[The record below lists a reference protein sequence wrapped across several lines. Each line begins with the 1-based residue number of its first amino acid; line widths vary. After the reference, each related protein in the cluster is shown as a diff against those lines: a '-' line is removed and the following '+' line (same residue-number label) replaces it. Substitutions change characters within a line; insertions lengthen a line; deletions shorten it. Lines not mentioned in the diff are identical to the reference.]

1 MRKML
6 QIASGALLVMVV
18 GGGGPA
24 PPAADPPLI
33 GRIRQHLPKGWQCVV
48 VKEAGKMG
56 HPHGLREPVFRADFS
71 RPDQTFDAFR
81 GPQKKSLNPGVQL
94 YFYAIGSKADVMKVI
109 DRERIYSWNIPI
121 YFGETQEYL
130 VVTSPP
136 YVNHGVFT
144 EEAKKAIRPM
154 WAVLRQHIENKEDKT
169 VDQLAAPGSDG

>member
-1 MRKML
+1 MRSML
-6 QIASGALLVMVV
+6 QILSGALLVAVV

-24 PPAADPPLI
+24 SPTADPPLI
-33 GRIRQHLPKGWQCVV
+33 GRIREHLPKGWQCVV
-48 VKEAGKMG
+48 VREQGQKG

-71 RPDQTFDAFR
+71 LPDQQFDARR
-81 GPQKKSLNPGVQL
+81 GLQEKSLNPRVQL

-121 YFGETQEYL
+121 YFGETQKYL
-130 VVTSPP
+130 VVTSPS

-154 WAVLRQHIENKEDKT
+154 WAVLRQHIENKEDNT
-169 VDQLAAPGSDG
+169 VDQLAAPGSEG